1 MNIGIIIHNIW
12 FDSLM
17 YGIKKYKV
25 YQDLLDI
32 IIEYMKTRISINK
45 DIDK

>member
-1 MNIGIIIHNIW
+1 
-12 FDSLM
+12 M

-32 IIEYMKTRISINK
+32 IIEYMKTRNRNK